1 MMLQLTPLSGA
12 VGAEVHGL
20 DLSDGVSD
28 ALVEDLQSAL
38 ARYRMIAV
46 RDQLLSVSD
55 FSRLARRFGPF
66 SGNPIHVPLDGFED
80 VVKGVREADDT
91 GPNLGGQ
98 WHMDL
103 AWFEAPP
110 ALTLLY
116 AEETPPA
123 GGDTLFADLRSAFGA
138 LSPGMQALTSDLV
151 SVHSARNVYATNA
164 AVRAV
169 DVQADARA
177 TSQVETEHPLVCRHP
192 LTDRPHLFVSSTIRR
207 FKGMTEEES
216 RPIVDFLLQH
226 AVRPEFTCRLR
237 WDKGTLAIWENT
249 CLLHRAINDYTGHR
263 RVIYRTTVAG
273 TRPRPAADTSRPDM
287 TTRTG

>member
-1 MMLQLTPLSGA
+1 MPSA
-12 VGAEVHGL
+12 AEVHGL

-226 AVRPEFTCRLR
+226 AVSARVHLSSAMGQRH
-237 WDKGTLAIWENT
+237 A
-249 CLLHRAINDYTGHR
+249 GHMGEH
-263 RVIYRTTVAG
+263 V
-273 TRPRPAADTSRPDM
+273 PAAPGDQRLHGPSASHIPHDRGRYAPAAGCRHQS
-287 TTRTG
+287 TRYDNTDRVN